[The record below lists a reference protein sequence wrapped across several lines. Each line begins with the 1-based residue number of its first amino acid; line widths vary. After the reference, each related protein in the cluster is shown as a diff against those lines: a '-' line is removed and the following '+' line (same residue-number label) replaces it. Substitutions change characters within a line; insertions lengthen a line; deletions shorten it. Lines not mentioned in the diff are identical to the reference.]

1 VTSDITD
8 NNNPDFTFNFT
19 KFHLKYNSYF
29 NNTRPVISNEFL
41 TWLIGFTEG
50 DGSFIVLG
58 RGSLQF
64 VITQGEKDEQ
74 VLQMIK
80 ETLGFGNV
88 IKQNTTKY
96 RYVVQD
102 KKGLELIVSLFNG
115 NLILPSRKIGF
126 LTFLRAYNELV
137 STGRIVLDKQIP
149 IFTNI
154 LPGLT
159 NGWLAG
165 FTDSEGCF
173 TCSILSTSNA
183 YRIRFIVTQKG
194 EVNLP
199 ILNHLIILF
208 NCGAIEAHSIK
219 DVYSYVVVGT
229 TACYNIL
236 PYFDTYT
243 LRSKKRNS
251 YTLWKEV
258 HVRISNRE
266 HLNPQLRPLLKEM
279 ASKINNTVR

>member
-1 VTSDITD
+1 MLLTDRNFNTSFYEPAGGGDLLLYQHLFSPLIEILYTVRPYKSLSSVTSDISLVLD
-8 NNNPDFTFNFT
+8 CPKARADKNNPDCTFNFT

-29 NNTRPVISNEFL
+29 NNSRPVISDDFL

-50 DGSFIVLG
+50 DGSFIVSG

-64 VITQGEKDEQ
+64 VITQGEKDVQ

-159 NGWLAG
+159 NCWPGPSH
-165 FTDSEGCF
+165 DCV
-173 TCSILSTSNA
+173 
-183 YRIRFIVTQKG
+183 VT
-194 EVNLP
+194 
-199 ILNHLIILF
+199 
-208 NCGAIEAHSIK
+208 
-219 DVYSYVVVGT
+219 
-229 TACYNIL
+229 
-236 PYFDTYT
+236 
-243 LRSKKRNS
+243 
-251 YTLWKEV
+251 
-258 HVRISNRE
+258 
-266 HLNPQLRPLLKEM
+266 
-279 ASKINNTVR
+279 